1 MSTIW
6 AKIQFAH
13 LRRFSRWHNIS
24 KPKYV
29 QTFPLHCTRFTVL
42 EDTGMG
48 SPASVDDFLDLVRKS
63 GLVTNDRLDDA
74 LAQMKSSESGID
86 HLATTLVQAGLL
98 TKFQAKQVK
107 QGRYKRFTL
116 AGKYRLLELLGVGGM
131 GAVYLCEHTFMHR
144 LVAVKVLPVD
154 KLASDPTALQR
165 FYREAQAV
173 ASLDHPNI
181 VRAFDIDKYETLH
194 FLVMEYV
201 DGSSLQEIIARYSAK
216 KRFFDPVRAAHYIAQ
231 GASGLQHAGELGLI
245 HRDIKPGN
253 LLLDRSGTIK
263 LLDMGLARF
272 FDHRHDG
279 LTEKFDDKCILGTAD
294 YLAPEQA
301 TNAPIDI
308 RADIYGLGG
317 TFYYMLTGFSPFP
330 DGSIAQKLLAHQRQ
344 EPKPIGSFR
353 ADVPEEMIAV
363 VSKMMA
369 KKPDER
375 YQTPNEVIEA
385 LAPWLE
391 TPITPPLEN
400 EMPTLC
406 PAVANLSGYNP
417 SVNRA
422 SHSAKSS
429 MMLLR
434 GPASGANS
442 RVLPGQDLSSAMA
455 ATAKASAT
463 LPYRN
468 VEPLLPLDKPTR
480 PLPRAA
486 EIPNGTRW
494 PLFVGIAIGSFLAAL
509 GIFLALFY
517 LISK

>member
-1 MSTIW
+1 
-6 AKIQFAH
+6 
-13 LRRFSRWHNIS
+13 
-24 KPKYV
+24 
-29 QTFPLHCTRFTVL
+29 
-42 EDTGMG
+42 MG

-63 GLVTNDRLDDA
+63 GLVANDRLEST
-74 LAQMKSSESGID
+74 LAQLNSSESGID
-86 HLATTLVQAGLL
+86 HLASTLVQAGLL

-107 QGRYKRFTL
+107 LGRYKRFTI

-131 GAVYLCEHTFMHR
+131 GAVYLCEHSFMHR

-201 DGSSLQEIIARYSAK
+201 DGSSLQEMIARYSVK
-216 KRFFDPVRAAHYIAQ
+216 KRFFDPVRAVHYIAQ
-231 GASGLQHAGELGLI
+231 AASGLQHAGELGLI

-263 LLDMGLARF
+263 ILDMGLARF

-317 TFYYMLTGFSPFP
+317 TLYFMLTGSSPFP

-344 EPKPIGSFR
+344 EPKPIESFR
-353 ADVPEEMIAV
+353 SDVPEALIAV

-375 YQTPNEVIEA
+375 YQTPNEVIDA
-385 LAPWLE
+385 LSPWLE
-391 TPITPPLEN
+391 TPISPPLES

-406 PAVANLSGYNP
+406 PAVANLAGYSPTGSRTSG
-417 SVNRA
+417 
-422 SHSAKSS
+422 SAKSG
-429 MMLLR
+429 MMIFR
-434 GPASGANS
+434 GPKSEAGS
-442 RVLPGQDLSSAMA
+442 RVLPGQELASAMV

-463 LPYRN
+463 LPYRS
-468 VEPLLPLDKPTR
+468 VEPHFPLDKPTR
-480 PLPRAA
+480 PLPNPQEAA
-486 EIPNGTRW
+486 QAPRW
-494 PLFVGIAIGSFLAAL
+494 PLFIGIAMGSFLAAL

-517 LISK
+517 LLSK

>member
-1 MSTIW
+1 
-6 AKIQFAH
+6 
-13 LRRFSRWHNIS
+13 
-24 KPKYV
+24 
-29 QTFPLHCTRFTVL
+29 
-42 EDTGMG
+42 MG
-48 SPASVDDFLDLVRKS
+48 SPASVGDFLDLVRKS
-63 GLVTNDRLDDA
+63 GLVPNESLESILNQLNST
-74 LAQMKSSESGID
+74 ESGID
-86 HLATTLVQAGLL
+86 HLASTLVQAGLL

-107 QGRYKRFTL
+107 LGRYKKFTI

-131 GAVYLCEHTFMHR
+131 GAVYLCEHSLMRR

-165 FYREAQAV
+165 FHREAQAV

-201 DGSSLQEIIARYSAK
+201 DGSSLQEIIARYTVK
-216 KRFFDPVRAAHYIAQ
+216 KRCFDPVRAAHYIAQ
-231 GASGLQHAGELGLI
+231 AAAGLQHAGELGLI

-253 LLLDRSGTIK
+253 LLLDRNGTIK

-317 TFYYMLTGFSPFP
+317 TLYFMLTGSSPFP

-344 EPKPIGSFR
+344 DPKPIQAFR
-353 ADVPEEMIAV
+353 ADVPPELISV
-363 VSKMMA
+363 VSRMMA
-369 KKPDER
+369 KNPDER

-391 TPITPPLEN
+391 LPISPPLES
-400 EMPTLC
+400 EMPTVC
-406 PAVANLSGYNP
+406 PAVAKLAGYNSNP
-417 SVNRA
+417 VRSNG
-422 SHSAKSS
+422 AKSQS
-429 MMLLR
+429 FSTR
-434 GPASGANS
+434 GPKSETGS
-442 RVLPGQDLSSAMA
+442 RVLPGHELSGALV

-463 LPYRN
+463 LPYRTQESFN
-468 VEPLLPLDKPTR
+468 PLDRPTR
-480 PLPRAA
+480 RLGESSEPAPT
-486 EIPNGTRW
+486 PRW
-494 PLFVGIAIGSFLAAL
+494 PLLIGIATGSFLAAI
-509 GIFLALFY
+509 GIFLSLFY
-517 LISK
+517 LLSK